1 MPSDKEI
8 TTDNKNYNITEEYL
22 TPEEQ
27 KMMDASMFSQ
37 MNRTEVQVEI

>member
-1 MPSDKEI
+1 MSSDKEVI
-8 TTDNKNYNITEEYL
+8 ADNKNYNNTDDYL